1 MKLRDYQ
8 QDAVNAAIAH
18 MKKSTERKFI
28 VTGAGKSLIVAA
40 IAQWVHEF
48 GKKKGI
54 VFTAKQRADWAN
66 IKESRQHIGSWGN

>member
-18 MKKSTERKFI
+18 MKKSTEPSLLELA
-28 VTGAGKSLIVAA
+28 TGAGKSLIVAA

-48 GKKKGI
+48 GKKGV
-54 VFTAKQRADWAN
+54 VFAAEQR
-66 IKESRQHIGSWGN
+66 E